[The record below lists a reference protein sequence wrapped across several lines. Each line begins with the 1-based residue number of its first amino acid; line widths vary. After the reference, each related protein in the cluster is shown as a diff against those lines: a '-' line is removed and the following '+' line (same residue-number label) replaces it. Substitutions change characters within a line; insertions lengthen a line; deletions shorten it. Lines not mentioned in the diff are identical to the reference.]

1 MFSCKIF
8 ENLKNTYFEDHQ
20 GATAPERR
28 RKISPL
34 LELGKLLLDGKRH
47 NCATNSFYQKYEPH
61 EASLC
66 SIHVIPK
73 WLLLFLSGLRR
84 GQKW

>member
-34 LELGKLLLDGKRH
+34 LELGKLLLDGKRQ
-47 NCATNSFYQKYEPH
+47 NCATNSFY
-61 EASLC
+61 
-66 SIHVIPK
+66 
-73 WLLLFLSGLRR
+73 
-84 GQKW
+84 